1 MKIVQQ
7 NAYKIEYKEKGT
19 SYNEYTLVEADSFEE
34 ALNIF
39 NEYNSK
45 KNTLSLLSIS
55 KHIPVLK
62 SLTKTITVEI

>member
-1 MKIVQQ
+1 MKIVRQ

-19 SYNEYTLVEADSFEE
+19 SYNEYTLIEADSFEE

-45 KNTLSLLSIS
+45 NTLSLLSIS
-55 KHIPVLK
+55 KYIPVLK

>member
-1 MKIVQQ
+1 MKIVRQ
-7 NAYKIEYKEKGT
+7 NAYKIEYKENGT
-19 SYNEYTLVEADSFEE
+19 SYNEYTLIEADSFEE

-45 KNTLSLLSIS
+45 NILSLISIS
-55 KHIPVLK
+55 KYIPVLK